1 MIRILPEILSNQ
13 IAAGEVV
20 QRPASV
26 VKELVE
32 NSIDANAG
40 HITIEME
47 KGGKS
52 LIRVADDGTGLSR
65 DQALLAI
72 ERYATSKIFDQTDLF
87 SIGTFGFRGEALPSI
102 ASVSRFCLVTKSKD
116 ADTATRVEMAGGKL
130 LQVSETGAPDGT
142 MVAVKHLFFNTPARR
157 KFLKA
162 DTTEAGHITDTISGM
177 ALGNPKVGFSMH
189 ANGKPVRHFPADQ
202 DLLHRAMLVLGTD
215 VADQLYPMG
224 HTLDH
229 GAGPI
234 HISGVCAHPSVTR
247 STAGRIYLFVNNR
260 LVYDKGI
267 VAAVFRGF
275 AGRIMKGRFPV
286 AVICCD
292 LPCDQVDV
300 NVHPSKREI
309 KFLSPQPVYQAVAQ
323 AVEISL
329 VAAQQTVT
337 AYTGSRQM
345 PRSRTSEPME
355 SAWGEQA
362 REYPSVQAPLP
373 WGERWTARAGH
384 LPGQGSSDPS
394 DLSGAS
400 DSSPQSSAA
409 PPHPSVSAASDSP
422 AEEPG
427 GAPSHPSRPSSLSPP
442 SGLSPPSALSRPA
455 DSADSSHQAE
465 SVLSS
470 AATQTPGDASI
481 QKSPAVLGQVMGT
494 YIIAE
499 QEGCLVLVDQHA
511 AHERVV
517 YEALQH
523 RHARLPK
530 DSQFLL
536 VPETLEFS
544 AGEADL
550 LSSILA
556 ELETLGLVIEPFGGT
571 TFVIKAV
578 PGLLAQ
584 KPVKPLVQGI
594 VETLM
599 ETGDTAVTEQWL
611 ENCLIS
617 MACHHAVQANRSMS
631 PKEMETLI
639 KDLFACENPFHCP
652 HGRPTLVTFDKKR
665 MEKLFKRVV

>member
-32 NSIDANAG
+32 NSIDAKARR
-40 HITIEME
+40 ITIEIE

-52 LIRVADDGTGLSR
+52 VIRVADDGAGLSR

-87 SIGTFGFRGEALPSI
+87 SIATFGFRGEALPSI
-102 ASVSRFCLVTKSKD
+102 ASVSKFCLVTKPKD
-116 ADTATRVEMAGGKL
+116 ADTAVRVEMAGGKL
-130 LQVSETGAPDGT
+130 VQVSETGAPAGT
-142 MVAVKHLFFNTPARR
+142 LVEVKHLFFNTPARR

-177 ALGNPKVGFSMH
+177 ALGNPGVGFKMVAS
-189 ANGKPVRHFPADQ
+189 GRPVRHFPPDQ
-202 DLLHRAMLVLGTD
+202 DLLHRAMLVLGKD
-215 VADQLYPMG
+215 VADQLYPLAYS
-224 HTLDH
+224 T
-229 GAGPI
+229 AN
-234 HISGVCAHPSVTR
+234 ISITGVCANPAVTR
-247 STAGRIYLFVNNR
+247 STANRIYLFVNNR

-275 AGRIMKGRFPV
+275 EGRIMKGRFPV

-292 LPCDQVDV
+292 LPFDQVDV

-323 AVEISL
+323 AVAAAL
-329 VAAQQTVT
+329 KAAQQNAA
-337 AYTGSRQM
+337 AYAGSR
-345 PRSRTSEPME
+345 PVPGSRISDVQKKTGFVQDSGYRAVQSAISWGPGRKSVPEPSPG
-355 SAWGEQA
+355 SAPVPAAENTDAAEIRDVAEQ
-362 REYPSVQAPLP
+362 
-373 WGERWTARAGH
+373 H
-384 LPGQGSSDPS
+384 
-394 DLSGAS
+394 
-400 DSSPQSSAA
+400 
-409 PPHPSVSAASDSP
+409 PPA
-422 AEEPG
+422 
-427 GAPSHPSRPSSLSPP
+427 
-442 SGLSPPSALSRPA
+442 
-455 DSADSSHQAE
+455 
-465 SVLSS
+465 
-470 AATQTPGDASI
+470 I
-481 QKSPAVLGQVMGT
+481 FGQVMGT

-499 QEGCLVLVDQHA
+499 QGDRLMLVDQHA

-517 YEALQH
+517 YEKLKH
-523 RHARLPK
+523 RHTHLPR

-536 VPETLEFS
+536 VPETLEMG

-550 LSSILA
+550 LSNILA
-556 ELETLGLVIEPFGGT
+556 DLEALGLVIEPFGGT
-571 TFVIKAV
+571 TFVVKAV

-584 KPVKPLVQGI
+584 KPVASLVHGI

-599 ETGDTAVTEQWL
+599 ETGDTGIKEQWL

-617 MACHHAVQANRSMS
+617 MACHHAVQANKSMS
-631 PKEMETLI
+631 LPEMASLV
-639 KDLFACENPFHCP
+639 KDLFACDNPFHCP
-652 HGRPTLVTFDKKR
+652 HGRPTMVSFDKTR

>member
-32 NSIDANAG
+32 NSIDANAAQ
-40 HITIEME
+40 ITIDME

-52 LIRVADDGTGLSR
+52 VIRVADDGTGLSR

-102 ASVSRFCLVTKSKD
+102 ASVSRFCLVTKPKN

-142 MVAVKHLFFNTPARR
+142 MVEVKHLFFNTPARR

-177 ALGNPKVGFSMH
+177 ALGNPGVGFRMH
-189 ANGKPVRHFPADQ
+189 ANGKLVRHFPPGQ
-202 DLLHRAMLVLGTD
+202 DLLHRAMLVLGKD
-215 VADQLYPMG
+215 VADQLYPMA
-224 HTLDH
+224 HAA
-229 GAGPI
+229 AGI
-234 HISGVCAHPSVTR
+234 SISGVCANPAVTR

-267 VAAVFRGF
+267 IAAVFRGF

-286 AVICCD
+286 AVICCG
-292 LPCDQVDV
+292 LPFDQVDV

-309 KFLSPQPVYQAVAQ
+309 KFLSPQPVYQAVTQ
-323 AVEISL
+323 AVVSAL
-329 VAAQQTVT
+329 QAGQQNVAAYAGSRTMPGSQVSDVRKTTEFVQDSGYQAVQSAIPWGPGRRSEPAPSPSLAPVAAAEKTDASEIRDAAEITDPVTPDESPGFAPVHQDRPSGTVT
-337 AYTGSRQM
+337 EIPEKKQ
-345 PRSRTSEPME
+345 P
-355 SAWGEQA
+355 
-362 REYPSVQAPLP
+362 V
-373 WGERWTARAGH
+373 
-384 LPGQGSSDPS
+384 
-394 DLSGAS
+394 
-400 DSSPQSSAA
+400 
-409 PPHPSVSAASDSP
+409 
-422 AEEPG
+422 
-427 GAPSHPSRPSSLSPP
+427 
-442 SGLSPPSALSRPA
+442 
-455 DSADSSHQAE
+455 
-465 SVLSS
+465 
-470 AATQTPGDASI
+470 I
-481 QKSPAVLGQVMGT
+481 FGQVMGT

-499 QEGCLVLVDQHA
+499 QEDRLMLVDQHA

-517 YEALQH
+517 YEKLKH
-523 RHARLPK
+523 RHTHLPR

-536 VPETLEFS
+536 VPETLELK

-550 LSSILA
+550 LTDILPD
-556 ELETLGLVIEPFGGT
+556 LEALGLVIEPFGGT
-571 TFVIKAV
+571 TFVVKAV
-578 PGLLAQ
+578 PGLLAKNQ
-584 KPVKPLVQGI
+584 VTSLVQGI
-594 VETLM
+594 AETLM
-599 ETGDTAVTEQWL
+599 ESGDTGIKEQWL

-631 PKEMETLI
+631 HKEMKTLVT
-639 KDLFACENPFHCP
+639 DLFACENPFHCP
-652 HGRPTLVTFDKKR
+652 HGRPTMVSFDKTR

>member
-1 MIRILPEILSNQ
+1 VIRILPEILSNQ

-32 NSIDANAG
+32 NSIDANAAQ
-40 HITIEME
+40 ITIDME

-52 LIRVADDGTGLSR
+52 VIRVADDGTGLSR

-72 ERYATSKIFDQTDLF
+72 ERYATSKIFDQSDLF

-116 ADTATRVEMAGGKL
+116 ADTAVRVEMAGGKL
-130 LQVSETGAPDGT
+130 VQVSETGAPDGT
-142 MVAVKHLFFNTPARR
+142 MVEVRHLFFNTPARR

-162 DTTEAGHITDTISGM
+162 DTTEAGHITDTVSGM
-177 ALGNPKVGFSMH
+177 ALGNPEVGFRMH
-189 ANGKPVRHFPADQ
+189 ANGKLVRHFPSGQ
-202 DLLHRAMLVLGTD
+202 DLLHRAMLVLGKD
-215 VADQLYPMG
+215 VADQLYPLE
-224 HTLDH
+224 HVLDH

-234 HISGVCAHPSVTR
+234 HVSGVCANPSVTR

-260 LVYDKGI
+260 LVYDKGVI
-267 VAAVFRGF
+267 AAVFRGF

-292 LPCDQVDV
+292 LPFDQVDV

-323 AVEISL
+323 AVAAAL
-329 VAAQQTVT
+329 KAAQQNAA
-337 AYTGSRQM
+337 AYAGSRTM
-345 PRSRTSEPME
+345 PGSQVSDVRKTTDFGEDSGYQAVQSVIPWGPNRKPAPEPFPE
-355 SAWGEQA
+355 SAPVPAAENTDV
-362 REYPSVQAPLP
+362 PPVPAPAP
-373 WGERWTARAGH
+373 RNRPPETGTNTPEHH
-384 LPGQGSSDPS
+384 LP
-394 DLSGAS
+394 A
-400 DSSPQSSAA
+400 
-409 PPHPSVSAASDSP
+409 
-422 AEEPG
+422 
-427 GAPSHPSRPSSLSPP
+427 
-442 SGLSPPSALSRPA
+442 
-455 DSADSSHQAE
+455 
-465 SVLSS
+465 
-470 AATQTPGDASI
+470 I
-481 QKSPAVLGQVMGT
+481 FGQVMGT

-499 QEGCLVLVDQHA
+499 QDGRLVLVDQHA

-517 YEALQH
+517 YEKLKH
-523 RHARLPK
+523 RHAHLPK

-536 VPETLEFS
+536 VPETLELT

-550 LSSILA
+550 LTGILPD
-556 ELETLGLVIEPFGGT
+556 LEALGLVIEPFGGT
-571 TFVIKAV
+571 TFVVKAV
-578 PGLLAQ
+578 PGLLAKNQ
-584 KPVKPLVQGI
+584 VASLVQGI

-599 ETGDTAVTEQWL
+599 ETGDTGIKEQWR

-631 PKEMETLI
+631 HKEMETLVT
-639 KDLFACENPFHCP
+639 DLFACANPFHCP
-652 HGRPTLVTFDKKR
+652 HGRPTMVSFDKTR